1 MAFNVNQIV
10 QSINKDGV
18 LKPSKFEVNFLG
30 LSKLGIAEL
39 TELGTIR
46 CIAAM
51 IPGMTINT
59 TDFRLHGG
67 MPVLRVPVSRTHND
81 LRLTFLTTKDS
92 KDRYQFEKWMR
103 SIQNFSTNTM
113 KYYDNICSDI
123 TIKVYDEGNLS
134 PLTRPT
140 GSDSALITEDGGRQA
155 TPTKVFTN
163 LPYETDASA
172 YQVNVIGAIPL
183 SIDDVDLSWADT
195 DKLMEYSV
203 TFSYEQLQVIAL
215 DGEQPPMK

>member
-1 MAFNVNQIV
+1 MAFNVNDIV
-10 QSINKDGV
+10 TSINKDGV
-18 LKPSKFEVNFLG
+18 LKPSKFEVKFVRGG
-30 LSKLGIAEL
+30 LQ
-39 TELGTIR
+39 ELGTIR

-113 KYYDNICSDI
+113 SYYNDISSDI
-123 TIKVYDEGNLS
+123 LINVFDE
-134 PLTRPT
+134 TRS
-140 GSDSALITEDGGRQA
+140 GSATTNQQTLGG
-155 TPTKVFTN
+155 
-163 LPYETDASA
+163 ETVSGTVVDPHRS
-172 YQVNVIGAIPL
+172 YSVNVIRAIPI

-203 TFSYEQLQVIAL
+203 TFSYEQLQVFAL

>member
-10 QSINKDGV
+10 QSINRDGV
-18 LKPSKFEVNFLG
+18 LKPSKFEVVFINNTKLLAVDLG
-30 LSKLGIAEL
+30 
-39 TELGTIR
+39 ELGTIR

-113 KYYDNICSDI
+113 SYYNDISSDI

-134 PLTRPT
+134 PTTRPT
-140 GSDSALITEDGGRQA
+140 GSDSAVITEEGKQS
-155 TPTKVFTN
+155 TPTTVFTN

-215 DGEQPPMK
+215 EKKPPMN

>member
-1 MAFNVNQIV
+1 MAFNVNDIV
-10 QSINKDGV
+10 TSINKDGV
-18 LKPSKFEVNFLG
+18 LKPSKFEVTFVRGG
-30 LSKLGIAEL
+30 LK
-39 TELGTIR
+39 ELGTIR

-92 KDRYQFEKWMR
+92 KDRYQFEIWMR

-113 KYYDNICSDI
+113 SYYNDISSDI
-123 TIKVYDEGNLS
+123 MIKVYDDVIS
-134 PLTRPT
+134 PTEIVTSGIVEQEIT
-140 GSDSALITEDGGRQA
+140 G
-155 TPTKVFTN
+155 KVT
-163 LPYETDASA
+163 THAA
-172 YQVNVIGAIPL
+172 YSVNVIQAIPL

-215 DGEQPPMK
+215 DTHPPMK

>member
-1 MAFNVNQIV
+1 MAFNVNKIV

-18 LKPSKFEVNFLG
+18 LKPSKFEVVFNRIGKLAVD
-30 LSKLGIAEL
+30 LSD
-39 TELGTIR
+39 LGTIR

-51 IPGMTINT
+51 IPGITINT

-67 MPVLRVPVSRTHND
+67 MPVLRVPVSRTYND

-92 KDRYQFEKWMR
+92 KDRYQFERWMK
-103 SIQNFSTNTM
+103 SIQDFSTNTM
-113 KYYDNICSDI
+113 AYYDDISSDI
-123 TIKVYDEGNLS
+123 TIKVYDEGNS

-140 GSDSALITEDGGRQA
+140 GADEVLYFNEDGPRQILPGVA
-155 TPTKVFTN
+155 NQN
-163 LPYETDASA
+163 LTYETDASA
-172 YQVNVIGAIPL
+172 YQVTVMRAIPL

-203 TFSYEQLQVIAL
+203 TFSYEQLKINN
-215 DGEQPPMK
+215 DSNPTMF

>member
-10 QSINKDGV
+10 QSINRDGV
-18 LKPSKFEVNFLG
+18 LKPSKFEVKFVRG
-30 LSKLGIAEL
+30 GL

-92 KDRYQFEKWMR
+92 KDRYQFEIWMR

-113 KYYDNICSDI
+113 SYYDDISSDI
-123 TIKVYDEGNLS
+123 TIKVYDEVASGTEIVTS
-134 PLTRPT
+134 GVGFETIS
-140 GSDSALITEDGGRQA
+140 GSFTTASTTTSTKTSA
-155 TPTKVFTN
+155 
-163 LPYETDASA
+163 A
-172 YQVNVIGAIPL
+172 YSVNVIGAIPL

-215 DGEQPPMK
+215 DTHPPMK

>member
-1 MAFNVNQIV
+1 MAFNVNDIV
-10 QSINKDGV
+10 QSINRDGV
-18 LKPSKFEVNFLG
+18 LKPSKFEVKFVRGG
-30 LSKLGIAEL
+30 LQ
-39 TELGTIR
+39 ELGTIR

-67 MPVLRVPVSRTHND
+67 MPVLRVPVSRTYND

-103 SIQNFSTNTM
+103 SIQDFSTNTM
-113 KYYDNICSDI
+113 AYYNKISSNILI
-123 TIKVYDEGNLS
+123 NVYDENDQSYGYS
-134 PLTRPT
+134 
-140 GSDSALITEDGGRQA
+140 
-155 TPTKVFTN
+155 
-163 LPYETDASA
+163 
-172 YQVNVIGAIPL
+172 VNVMRAIPL

-203 TFSYEQLQVIAL
+203 TFSYEQLEIQNIINPKDAEGTL
-215 DGEQPPMK
+215 SPTMI

>member
-10 QSINKDGV
+10 TSINRDGV
-18 LKPSKFEVNFLG
+18 LKPSKFEVKFVRGG
-30 LSKLGIAEL
+30 LQ
-39 TELGTIR
+39 ELGTIR

-81 LRLTFLTTKDS
+81 LRLTVLTTKDS
-92 KDRYQFEKWMR
+92 KDRYQFEIWMR

-113 KYYDNICSDI
+113 SYYDDISSDI
-123 TIKVYDEGNLS
+123 LISVFDE
-134 PLTRPT
+134 TRS
-140 GSDSALITEDGGRQA
+140 GSATTNQQTLGG
-155 TPTKVFTN
+155 
-163 LPYETDASA
+163 ETVSGTVVDPHRS
-172 YQVNVIGAIPL
+172 YSVNVIRAIPI

-203 TFSYEQLQVIAL
+203 TFSYEQLQVFAL

>member
-1 MAFNVNQIV
+1 MAFNVNDIV
-10 QSINKDGV
+10 TSINKDGV
-18 LKPSKFEVNFLG
+18 LKPSKFEVKFVRGG
-30 LSKLGIAEL
+30 LK
-39 TELGTIR
+39 ELGTIR

-67 MPVLRVPVSRTHND
+67 MPVLRVPVSRTYND
-81 LRLTFLTTKDS
+81 IRLTFLTTKDS
-92 KDRYQFEKWMR
+92 KDRYQFEIWMK

-113 KYYDNICSDI
+113 AYYDDISSDI

-134 PLTRPT
+134 PQTRPT
-140 GSDSALITEDGGRQA
+140 VADVAIITKAGSQLSPGVANQILT
-155 TPTKVFTN
+155 
-163 LPYETDASA
+163 YETDASA
-172 YQVNVIGAIPL
+172 YQVKVIRAIPI

-215 DGEQPPMK
+215 DTHPPMK

>member
-1 MAFNVNQIV
+1 MAFNVNDIV
-10 QSINKDGV
+10 TSINKDGV
-18 LKPSKFEVNFLG
+18 LKPSKFEVKFLG
-30 LSKLGIAEL
+30 RQGVL

-67 MPVLRVPVSRTHND
+67 MPVLRVPVSRTYND

-92 KDRYQFEKWMR
+92 KDRYQFELWMR

-140 GSDSALITEDGGRQA
+140 GSDSAVITESGRQA
-155 TPTKVFTN
+155 TPTTVFAN

-172 YQVNVIGAIPL
+172 YQVKVIRAIPL

-215 DGEQPPMK
+215 DGEHPPMK

>member
-18 LKPSKFEVNFLG
+18 LKPSKFEVVFIKNTKLPAVDLG
-30 LSKLGIAEL
+30 
-39 TELGTIR
+39 ELGKIR

-92 KDRYQFEKWMR
+92 KDRYQFEIWMR

-113 KYYDNICSDI
+113 SYYNDISSDI
-123 TIKVYDEGNLS
+123 LINVFDE
-134 PLTRPT
+134 TRS
-140 GSDSALITEDGGRQA
+140 GSATTNQQTLGGKTVSGTVVDPHRS
-155 TPTKVFTN
+155 
-163 LPYETDASA
+163 YS
-172 YQVNVIGAIPL
+172 VNVIRAIPI

-203 TFSYEQLQVIAL
+203 TFSYEQLQVFAL

>member
-10 QSINKDGV
+10 QSINRDGV
-18 LKPSKFEVNFLG
+18 LKPSKFEVKFVRG
-30 LSKLGIAEL
+30 GL

-113 KYYDNICSDI
+113 SYYDDISSDI

-140 GSDSALITEDGGRQA
+140 AADINIRTDSGEVTSTSPGTANYTLT
-155 TPTKVFTN
+155 
-163 LPYETDASA
+163 YETDASA
-172 YQVNVIGAIPL
+172 YQVKVIRAIPL

-215 DGEQPPMK
+215 EKKPPMN

>member
-1 MAFNVNQIV
+1 MAFNVNDIV

-30 LSKLGIAEL
+30 RVGSLK
-39 TELGTIR
+39 ELGTIR

-140 GSDSALITEDGGRQA
+140 GTESAVITEEGRQPSDLVINPSI
-155 TPTKVFTN
+155 T
-163 LPYETDASA
+163 YETDASA
-172 YQVNVIGAIPL
+172 YQVKVIGAIPL

-203 TFSYEQLQVIAL
+203 TFSYEQLQVFAL

>member
-1 MAFNVNQIV
+1 MAFNVNDIV
-10 QSINKDGV
+10 TSINKDGV

-30 LSKLGIAEL
+30 RQGVL

-92 KDRYQFEKWMR
+92 KDRYQFELWMR
-103 SIQNFSTNTM
+103 SIQDFSTNTM
-113 KYYDNICSDI
+113 SYYKDISSDI
-123 TIKVYDEGNLS
+123 LINVFDE
-134 PLTRPT
+134 TRSGYAT
-140 GSDSALITEDGGRQA
+140 TNSTTLGG
-155 TPTKVFTN
+155 TTVSGTVVDPHSS
-163 LPYETDASA
+163 YS
-172 YQVNVIGAIPL
+172 VNVIRAIPL

-203 TFSYEQLQVIAL
+203 TFSYEQLQVFAL
-215 DGEQPPMK
+215 DGLHPPMN

>member
-10 QSINKDGV
+10 TSINRDGV
-18 LKPSKFEVNFLG
+18 LKPSKFEVVFIKNTKLPAVDLG
-30 LSKLGIAEL
+30 
-39 TELGTIR
+39 ELGKIR

-81 LRLTFLTTKDS
+81 LRLTFLTTNDS

-103 SIQNFSTNTM
+103 YIQNFSTNTM
-113 KYYDNICSDI
+113 SYYDDISSDI

-134 PLTRPT
+134 PTTRPT
-140 GSDSALITEDGGRQA
+140 GSESAVITEEGKQS
-155 TPTKVFTN
+155 TPTTVFTN

-172 YQVNVIGAIPL
+172 YQVKVIRAIPI

-215 DGEQPPMK
+215 DTNPPMN

>member
-10 QSINKDGV
+10 TSINKDGV
-18 LKPSKFEVNFLG
+18 LKPSKFEVVFTKNTNLPAVD
-30 LSKLGIAEL
+30 LV
-39 TELGTIR
+39 ELGKIR

-67 MPVLRVPVSRTHND
+67 MPALRVPVSRTHND

-92 KDRYQFEKWMR
+92 KDRYQFEIWMR

-113 KYYDNICSDI
+113 SYYDDISSNILI
-123 TIKVYDEGNLS
+123 NVYDENDQLFGYS
-134 PLTRPT
+134 
-140 GSDSALITEDGGRQA
+140 
-155 TPTKVFTN
+155 
-163 LPYETDASA
+163 
-172 YQVNVIGAIPL
+172 VNVMRAIPL

-203 TFSYEQLQVIAL
+203 TFSYEQLQIQNDPL
-215 DGEQPPMK
+215 NDLLSPTMN